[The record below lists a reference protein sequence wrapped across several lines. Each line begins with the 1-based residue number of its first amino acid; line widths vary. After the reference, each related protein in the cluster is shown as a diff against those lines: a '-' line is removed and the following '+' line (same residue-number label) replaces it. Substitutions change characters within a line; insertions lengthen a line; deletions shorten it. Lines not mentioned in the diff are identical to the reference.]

1 MISPFKLRVW
11 QGIGFGRMTVK
22 YRDYK
27 EVWIIF
33 LFLKLRISKRQVQ
46 NGY

>member
-1 MISPFKLRVW
+1 MNPFKLRIW
-11 QGIGFGRMTVK
+11 QGIGFGRMSVK

-33 LFLKLRISKRQVQ
+33 LFLRLRVSKKQAV